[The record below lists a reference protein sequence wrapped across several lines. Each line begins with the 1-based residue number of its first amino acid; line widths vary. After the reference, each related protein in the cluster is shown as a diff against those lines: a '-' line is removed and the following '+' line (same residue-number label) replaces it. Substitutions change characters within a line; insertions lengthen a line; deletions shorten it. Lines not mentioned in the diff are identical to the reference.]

1 MRVQAAVSEPTR
13 YALGKSEKEFLPS
26 FIALSIKCVLRGCDL
41 LLCCCR
47 IPCEPVSASESHD
60 VSIFASLL

>member
-26 FIALSIKCVLRGCDL
+26 FIALSIKCVLLGVWPPLVL
-41 LLCCCR
+41 LPHPL
-47 IPCEPVSASESHD
+47 
-60 VSIFASLL
+60 